1 MLREYTGNKAENTRI
16 VLLSDGIETSGISVA
31 NALPSI
37 IGDGILI
44 DTIIYG

>member
-1 MLREYTGNKAENTRI
+1 MLRDYTGNSPKNTRI
-16 VLLSDGIETSGISVA
+16 VLLSDGVETTGIRVA
-31 NALPSI
+31 DALPSI